1 MARMTVLALQSSKD
15 LGAAMPLRDQLA
27 RLRTRSATLDVKGF
41 LEFALIEAFAKRI
54 AVVSS
59 FAAESVVL
67 LHQVAEI
74 DPTIPVL
81 FFNTGKLFGET
92 LRYRDRLQEV
102 LGLTDIRAIGPH
114 PDDRKRID
122 PEGTLW
128 SRDPNACCH
137 LRKVVP
143 FSRAVGDFDAIVT
156 GRKRFQTATRA
167 AMERV
172 ELTDGRFRFN
182 PLVDWTL
189 ADLQGYI
196 ERHGLPKH
204 PLVNDGYPSIGC
216 LPCTRRIG
224 AGEGYR
230 DGRWAGLEKDE
241 CGIHAGI
248 DGEGI

>member
-1 MARMTVLALQSSKD
+1 MSPLDVTQPLPPRASIEEEAALLQERY
-15 LGAAMPLRDQLA
+15 GALSGEALLKPLLRDE
-27 RLRTRSATLDVKGF
+27 
-41 LEFALIEAFAKRI
+41 LEGRVAI
-54 AVVSS
+54 VSS
-59 FAAESVVL
+59 FGAESAVL
-67 LHQVAEI
+67 LHIAAAI
-74 DPTIPVL
+74 DPSVPVI
-81 FFNTGKLFGET
+81 FIDTGKLFGET

-102 LGLTDIRAIGPH
+102 LGLTDIRAMGPH